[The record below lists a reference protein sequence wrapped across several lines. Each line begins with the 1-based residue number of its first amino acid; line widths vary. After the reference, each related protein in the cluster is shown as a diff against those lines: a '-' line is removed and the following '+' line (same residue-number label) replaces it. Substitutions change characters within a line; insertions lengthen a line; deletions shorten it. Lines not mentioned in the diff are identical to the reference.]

1 MAEQILTQCTIGG
14 PVFVHVEDGKITR
27 MRPIVFDETDA
38 PSWTI
43 EARGRKFTPPR
54 KTFLNPY
61 VVAERMRI
69 YSENIIKYPYRRKSF
84 NPRGDRHPEMRG
96 KDEYTR

>member
-27 MRPIVFDETDA
+27 MRPIVFDDTDA

-54 KTFLNPY
+54 KTFL
-61 VVAERMRI
+61 E
-69 YSENIIKYPYRRKSF
+69 SLCGS
-84 NPRGDRHPEMRG
+84 G
-96 KDEYTR
+96 KDEDLFGEQNQVSVQAKDV